1 MTHAKVVS
9 FTSRGAALA
18 AQVCGCLENT
28 VAERYDRADS
38 PDLQKTSLTRFAQQ
52 AMMDCSLIVFI
63 GAAGIAVRAIAPYL
77 VGKAADPAVLVLDEN
92 GRFVIPL
99 LSGHLGGANA
109 YARQLAAALGAQ
121 AVITTAT
128 DGRGVFAVDE
138 WAREQGFIVAE
149 PGKIRMV
156 SAALLRG
163 ERIGFRSE
171 RPVEGILPDGLDICG
186 SPVVGVSIGLDMSA
200 APFECTL
207 HLVPRAVHIGFG
219 CRRGACAAAVEAA
232 ASAALAAAGLPPEAI
247 CRAATIDRK
256 ADEPGLA
263 SFCAAHGLALDVF
276 PAEVLA
282 AVPGDFTASA
292 FVEGTVGVDNVGERA
307 AVCSAGC
314 GQLLCQKTVRDGVTA
329 ALAAGEWR
337 VSFAAGNGWD

>member
-1 MTHAKVVS
+1 MIHAKIVS

-18 AQVCGCLENT
+18 ARVRRCLADAA
-28 VAERYDRADS
+28 AELYDRSASAD
-38 PDLQKTSLTRFAQQ
+38 LRKTSLARFAQQ
-52 AMMDCSLIVFI
+52 AMADCDLIIFI
-63 GAAGIAVRAIAPYL
+63 GAAGIAVRAVAPYL
-77 VGKAADPAVLVLDEN
+77 AGKAADPAVLVLDEN

-99 LSGHLGGANA
+99 LSGHLGGANG

-128 DGRGVFAVDE
+128 DGRGVFAADD
-138 WAREQGFIVAE
+138 WAREQGLLVLE
-149 PGKIRMV
+149 PGRIRMV

-163 ERIGFRSE
+163 EHIGFRSE
-171 RPVEGILPDGLDICG
+171 CPVDGCLPDGLEPCG
-186 SPVVGVSIGLDMSA
+186 SCAAGVVVGMDTSA
-200 APFECTL
+200 EPFACTL
-207 HLVPRAVHIGFG
+207 HLVPRAVHIGLG
-219 CRRGACAAAVEAA
+219 CRRGAPASAVEAA
-232 ASAALAAAGLPPEAI
+232 VSAALAAAGLPPEAL

-263 SFCAAHGLALDVF
+263 SFCAAHGLALNAF
-276 PAEVLA
+276 PAKELA

-292 FVEGTVGVDNVGERA
+292 FVEDTVGVDNVCERA
-307 AVCSAGC
+307 AVRSAG
-314 GQLLCQKTVRDGVTA
+314 GGRLLCKKMALDGVTT